1 MRNLTLGDLKLALRD
16 LLGAKIEMLRASAT
30 GKLYEPRLRA
40 KQKAIEA
47 IPEGALKTAP
57 LAAEL
62 SEMDGQH
69 DGFGAAIF
77 YIGEAV
83 AAHPKLSKAVKEAVK
98 EAQAIF
104 VPQLGVLRAPYAD
117 EAAAALD
124 NRPELA
130 RIRDNLKAVAV
141 PGGGSLL
148 DWVKGFLA
156 AGDQLDKLLRQRA
169 TLLAGAENAS
179 SSAPLRSS
187 TVGLLGRFRDALRD
201 ELEDDENQI
210 PRNHE
215 AMLFAYIDKL
225 SADRASSASSTQA
238 PEASVDAGASGAGSP
253 ETSDT

>member
-16 LLGAKIEMLRASAT
+16 LLGDKLDVLRASAT

-47 IPEGALKTAP
+47 IPDAASKNAP

-62 SEMDGQH
+62 GEMDGQH

-83 AAHPKLSKAVKEAVK
+83 AAHPKLPKAIKEVVKQ
-98 EAQAIF
+98 AQQTF

-124 NRPELA
+124 NRPELT
-130 RIRDNLKAVAV
+130 RMKKDLQSIGL
-141 PGGGSLL
+141 PGGGTLL
-148 DWVKGFLA
+148 DWVKAFLA
-156 AGDQLDKLLRQRA
+156 SGDQLDNLLRQRA
-169 TLLAGAENAS
+169 TLLAGSENAS
-179 SSAPLRSS
+179 ASAPLRSS

-201 ELEDDENQI
+201 ELEEDGSKLPHDY
-210 PRNHE
+210 E
-215 AMLFAYIDKL
+215 AKLFAYIDKL
-225 SADRASSASSTQA
+225 STDRVSAASSENAQTPEDAPSPAASA
-238 PEASVDAGASGAGSP
+238 AEP
-253 ETSDT
+253 SDT